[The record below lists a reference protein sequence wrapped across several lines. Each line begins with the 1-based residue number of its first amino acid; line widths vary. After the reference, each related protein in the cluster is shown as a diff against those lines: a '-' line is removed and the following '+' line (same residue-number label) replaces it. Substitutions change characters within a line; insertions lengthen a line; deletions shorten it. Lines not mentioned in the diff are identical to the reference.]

1 MSVTA
6 PSFLF
11 FLTNKYTQMTNN
23 KNMEL
28 ELKQALSVME
38 LEERFE
44 MTAAAADALRCG
56 DNDSCTIKT
65 QAPTSTASV

>member
-1 MSVTA
+1 
-6 PSFLF
+6 
-11 FLTNKYTQMTNN
+11 MTNN